1 MLPKAIE
8 RIVLQRK
15 YLRYWQF
22 INCATAAG
30 FLSKQMLVGK
40 KMKSCT
46 MDIGEVTTTIDG
58 IKCCFIDTPGFE
70 DTRQSD
76 VDILRKVSNWLEVT

>member
-1 MLPKAIE
+1 
-8 RIVLQRK
+8 
-15 YLRYWQF
+15 
-22 INCATAAG
+22 
-30 FLSKQMLVGK
+30 MLVGK